1 MITDELIIWL
11 LFQLILFVIN
21 LVGFRKIPILLFFG
35 LIGSI
40 LIAIPTL
47 MAFDEYIMMGF
58 LLVMI
63 NTAFPVIALTRSLK
77 R

>member
-21 LVGFRKIPILLFFG
+21 LVGFRKVPLLLFFG

-47 MAFDEYIMMGF
+47 IAFDEYIMMGF
-58 LLVMI
+58 LLVII
-63 NTAFPVIALTRSLK
+63 NTAFPVIALTHSLK